1 VKRLSRQFLVFA
13 LSTVFWIL
21 LDQLTK
27 YLAVRYLKGEL
38 PIPVV
43 NGFWDLCYVENRGAA
58 WGMMQGQQLF
68 LRLFSIAAIVWVF
81 WNLRKLFFRLWG
93 GAFIASLLVSGIV
106 GNLIDRIFRNGG
118 VVDFLDFHWGSSHF
132 PAFNIADSCICVGFF
147 LVLITQWRLKPKN
160 ARTED
165 LCVQD
170 GSHEERAD

>member
-1 VKRLSRQFLVFA
+1 MKRLSRQFLVFA

-81 WNLRKLFFRLWG
+81 WNLRKLQPYLPKPMVNSSILIRS
-93 GAFIASLLVSGIV
+93 AS
-106 GNLIDRIFRNGG
+106 
-118 VVDFLDFHWGSSHF
+118 
-132 PAFNIADSCICVGFF
+132 
-147 LVLITQWRLKPKN
+147 
-160 ARTED
+160 
-165 LCVQD
+165 
-170 GSHEERAD
+170 